1 MPSLYDVAR
10 EYRLRLLDR
19 EAAAVADM
27 ESSYRKATDNG
38 LKRLLVLVERMSEAE
53 AAGEDTA
60 TLNDLFTRLMAI
72 QDQIQ
77 DELKRWAPGA
87 ASIATRAQSE
97 AVDVA
102 GQMQLPFA
110 TAASGAPSEAAM
122 ATVWNRFDPM
132 SVEQFIGFA
141 SDGTPLDMLFQDIG
155 PSMKQMIAN
164 GIIQG
169 DHNTVVARRM
179 AMAYSNLAPA
189 RAKTIARTEMLR
201 ASREAQR
208 QSFQANSDIVS
219 GWMRASAGDHNVCP
233 ACWALHGTRQDLA
246 TIVPTHP
253 NCRCTIVPVM
263 APWQGQS
270 TSDLIPNAET
280 TFSRLSPERQ
290 QEALGRGRYM
300 LYKTGTPLSAF
311 GRVVD
316 NAQWG
321 PIAEIVPLRELI
333 QR

>member
-19 EAAAVADM
+19 EAAAVAQMDTT
-27 ESSYRKATDNG
+27 YRKATADG
-38 LKRLLVLVERMSEAE
+38 LKRLRVLAE
-53 AAGEDTA
+53 AIADAEDAGEDTA
-60 TLNDLFTRLMAI
+60 ALNDMMQRLMSI
-72 QDQIQ
+72 QEQIQ
-77 DELKRWAPGA
+77 GEIKGWSSDG

-102 GQMQLPFA
+102 GQMQLPLA
-110 TAASGAPSEAAM
+110 TAASGAPSEAVM
-122 ATVWNRFDPM
+122 ATTWNRFDPM

-141 SDGTPLDMLFQDIG
+141 SDGTPLDNLFASIG
-155 PSMKQMIAN
+155 PDMKQMIAT

-169 DHNTVVARRM
+169 DHNSVVARRM
-179 AMAYSNLAPA
+179 VMAYDSLAPA

-208 QSFQANSDIVS
+208 QSFLANSDIVH

-233 ACWALHGTRQDLA
+233 ACWALHGTHQELA

-263 APWQGQS
+263 DPWGGEA

-280 TFSRLSPERQ
+280 TFARLSPERQ
-290 QEALGRGRYM
+290 MEALGRGRYM

-316 NAQWG
+316 DAQWG
-321 PIAEIVPLRELI
+321 PIAQIVPLRELI
-333 QR
+333 NG